1 MNQGTKLGSQKGRW
15 IILAAL
21 VVVLGALLY
30 LLPGG
35 LAQAQ
40 QAQQSFTYA
49 ENGTGPVATFAAT
62 DPEGVTPIV
71 WSLLADAGGA
81 QPDDQNPQ
89 NLGIFTDSNNDG
101 VDDNTDDLVDDDIAD
116 REHFAIS
123 SSGELTFISP
133 PDFEGQS
140 DSGDDNYQVVVQASD
155 GGVGSFVNWFK
166 VTVNVTDEEE
176 PGTLAEWTVDAD
188 GDDITTDQTPD
199 HLLQFQPE
207 AILTVVAPTDSDGG
221 VANVRWQWYRTP
233 NRSATGTAIDGATDD
248 EYTVSDTSTSNDV
261 GMYIRV
267 VATYSDNRGPN
278 KTATYVSENPV
289 QAARND
295 NTAPEFALTTETRGT
310 TENATGNVGAPLKA
324 TDDDGDILTYS
335 LADGDDN
342 ELFTI
347 DRATG
352 QLMVGSDGLDFEASA
367 DADNNNDYVVTVTAT
382 DSHGIDSAPPV
393 MVTIT
398 VTDVN
403 EAPTFSAGTE
413 GMAADHQEKT
423 GVVVDGELNI
433 STYAATDP
441 EDANVTLSLM
451 GDDAALFELAAD
463 TETDN
468 DVSRVLSFK
477 ERPDFENP
485 GDRNTD
491 NVYEVTVRASDGKLS
506 ADRMVTIKVTDA
518 DEAGEVEVPQDALIG
533 VELTATLTDSDTG
546 APDPAEF
553 IDQVWQW
560 HRLVAVDT
568 TITETTA
575 IAGAT
580 SPSYTP
586 VAADRDMYLRVVV
599 TYTDRTRDEDN
610 DGTNNDAGFVGFT
623 NMATSNATTAVRNN
637 PSNQRPVFTEGSS
650 TVRLVEENTK
660 ALTNPDD
667 DAATDNPADNVGGGP
682 VVATDADGDTV
693 YYTLSGSDMFRVR
706 DNGQIEVSDKAK
718 LDYEA
723 SRSHTVTLTANDG
736 TGEAND
742 TARITVNIRV
752 TDLDERPTITDRSDS
767 TAIGEQT
774 TQYAENSTGPVI
786 RLTAE
791 DPEGVTPIVWS
802 LLADAGGAQPDDQN
816 PQNLGIFTDSNNDGV
831 DDNTDDLV
839 DDDIADREHF
849 AISSSGELTFISPPS
864 FEGQSESGDDNYQ
877 VVVQVSDGGVDS
889 HANWFK
895 VTVNVTDE
903 PEGGAI
909 AEWTIDPDGTP
920 GGIDDG
926 QNLLQFNAAAI
937 LTAGALTD
945 DDGTTANVQW
955 QWFRSTSRSGTGT
968 AIDNANAITYAVVDT
983 PESPNDVGRYLRVQ
997 ATYSVDGGVPETA
1010 SFVSINPVQATREAT
1025 NTPPEFPGA
1034 SVARRITEDTT
1045 GNVGAPVRATEADR
1059 DDILTYSLADGDDN
1073 ELFTIDRATGQL
1085 MVGSDGLDV
1094 EASADADNNN
1104 DYVVTVTA
1112 TDSHGESGDPVTVT
1126 ITVTNVNEAPTFS
1139 AGTEGMAADHQ
1150 EKTGVVVDGELN
1162 ISTYAATDPE
1172 DANVTLSLMGDDA
1185 ALFELAADTETDND
1199 VSRVLSFKERPDFE
1213 NPGDRNTDNV
1223 YEVTVRAS
1231 DGKLSADRMVT
1242 IKVTDADE
1250 AGEVEVPQDA
1260 LIGVELTA
1268 TLTDSDTGAPDPAEF
1283 IDQVWQWHRLVA
1295 VDTTITETTA
1305 IAGAASPSYTPVV
1318 ADRSMYLRVVV
1329 TYTDRTRD
1337 EDNDGTN
1344 NDAGFVGFTNM
1355 ATSNATTAVRD
1366 NPSNQRPVFTEGS
1379 STVRLVEENTKALT
1393 NPDDDAATDNP
1404 ADNVGGGPVVATD
1417 IDQGQT
1423 VAYTLSGSDMF
1434 RVRDNGQIEVS
1445 DKADLDYEKKSSHT
1459 VMLTA
1464 TDTSGAAN
1472 NSASIEVTIYVTDL
1486 DERPV
1491 ITEGVLT
1498 LTGPRGSQEYPEN
1511 GTEAVGT
1518 YRMDGAEVAG
1528 ATMELMGDDAGDFT
1542 LEGSGMSRTLKFT
1555 STPNFEM
1562 PMDMDEDNEY
1572 KVTVRV
1578 RKGQIMA
1585 MLDLTVTVTDEDEL
1599 GRLAGEASPT
1609 YAEDRTDAVGIYE
1622 VRGGDGSAIDW
1633 SLEGA
1638 DAGQFTLEGTGMIRT
1653 LMFSSAPDFEVP
1665 ADADRDNEYMVTVKA
1680 EAGGE
1685 EETVGITINVTDVDE
1700 HGTLTGDA
1708 SVTYAE
1714 DRTDAVATY
1723 EVTGGDGTST
1733 VTWSLEGA
1741 DAGQFTLDGTG
1752 MSRTL
1757 MFSSAPDFEAP
1768 ADADRDNGYMVTVKA
1783 EAGGE
1788 EEMVEITINVTD
1800 VAELG
1805 TLTGDT
1811 NVTYA
1816 EDRTDAVGN
1825 YEVRGGD
1832 GTSAVTWSL
1841 EGADAD
1847 HFTLEGTG
1855 MSRTLMFSSAPD
1867 FEVPADADRD
1877 NEYMVTVKAEAGG
1890 EEETVGITIN
1900 VTDVDELGTLA
1911 GDTNVTYA
1919 EDRTD
1924 AVATYEVTGG
1934 DGTSAVTWSLE
1945 GAVAGQFTLDGTGMS
1960 RTLMFS
1966 SALDFEAP
1974 ADADGDNEYMVTV
1987 KAEAGGEEE
1996 MLGITIN
2003 VTDVDE
2009 LGTLEGDT
2017 NVTYAEDRTDAVG
2030 NYEVRGGD
2038 GTSAVTW
2045 SLEGADA
2052 GQFTLDGTGMSRTL
2066 MFSSAPD
2073 FETPADANGDNEY
2086 MVTVKAEAGG
2096 EEEMVGITINVTDVA
2111 EHGTLEGDTSVTYA
2125 EDRTDAV
2132 ATYEVTGG
2140 DGSAITWSLEGAD
2153 AGQFMLDGTGM
2164 SRMLKF
2170 SSAPDYENPMGG
2182 AADDSNTYMVTVKAE
2197 AGGEM
2202 KMVAV
2207 EITVENV
2214 DELGTLAGDTN
2225 VTYREHRTDAV
2236 ATYEVTGGDG
2246 SAITW
2251 SLEGADA
2258 GQFTLDGTGMI
2269 RTLMF
2274 SSALDFETPADADGD
2289 NGYMVTV
2296 KAEAGGEE
2304 EMVGIT
2310 INVTDVAELGTL
2322 AGDASLTY
2330 AEDRT
2335 DAVGDY
2341 EVTGGDGTST
2351 VTWSLEGADA
2361 DQFTLEGTG
2370 MSRTLMFS
2378 SAPDFEAPADADRDN
2393 EYMVTVKAEAG
2404 GEEETVG
2411 ITINVTDVDELG
2423 TLAGD
2428 TSVTYAEDRTDAVG
2442 TYEVR
2447 GGDGSAVTWSLEGA
2461 DAGQFTLDGTG
2472 MSRTLMFSSAPDF
2485 ETPADANG
2493 DNEYMVTVKAE
2504 AGGEEEMLGI
2514 TINVTDVDE
2523 EVPTAVDRY
2532 DTDGTPGISIS
2543 ELFDAIDDYFDGG
2556 ISISELFEVIDAYFA
2571 S

>member
-1 MNQGTKLGSQKGRW
+1 MKQGTKLGSQKGRW

-49 ENGTGPVATFAAT
+49 EDDTGPVATFSAT

-71 WSLLADAGGA
+71 WSLLESDTGT
-81 QPDDQNPQ
+81 QD
-89 NLGIFTDSNNDG
+89 LGIFEDPPNADDVGTADVTDFGDFSISQSG
-101 VDDNTDDLVDDDIAD
+101 V
-116 REHFAIS
+116 
-123 SSGELTFISP
+123 LTFDSQ
-133 PDFEGQS
+133 PDFEEPTGGVGGNS
-140 DSGDDNYQVVVQASD
+140 NTYRVVVQASD

-166 VTVNVTDEEE
+166 VIVNVTDVEEA
-176 PGTLAEWTVDAD
+176 GTLAEWTVNAD
-188 GDDITTDQTPD
+188 GEGDAQTPGM
-199 HLLQFQPE
+199 LLQFQPE
-207 AILTVVAPTDSDGG
+207 ATLTMVNPTDSDGG
-221 VANVRWQWYRTP
+221 VTNVRWQWYRTP
-233 NRSATGTAIDGATDD
+233 NRSAMGTPIDGATAIT
-248 EYTVSDTSTSNDV
+248 YTVSDTSTSNDV
-261 GMYIRV
+261 GMYLRV
-267 VATYSDNRGPN
+267 VATYSDDRGPN
-278 KTATYVSENPV
+278 KTAEYVSVNPV
-289 QAARND
+289 QAARDD
-295 NTAPEFALTTETRGT
+295 NTPPEFALTTETRGI

-335 LADGDDN
+335 LADGGADN
-342 ELFTI
+342 GSFSI

-352 QLMVGSDGLDFEASA
+352 QLGSAGLDFEMPRGQPLSQS
-367 DADNNNDYVVTVTAT
+367 NTNDYVVTVKAT
-382 DSHGIDSAPPV
+382 DSHGVDSATV
-393 MVTIT
+393 TVTIT

-403 EAPTFSAGTE
+403 EVPTFTAGTQ
-413 GMAADHQEKT
+413 GMADDHQEKT
-423 GVVVDGELNI
+423 GDVVENELVI
-433 STYAATDP
+433 STYVATDP
-441 EDANVTLSLM
+441 EGANVTLSLM
-451 GDDAALFELAAD
+451 GDDAASFELADDTLLTGAD
-463 TETDN
+463 APN
-468 DVSRVLSFK
+468 VSQVLSFK

-485 GDRNTD
+485 GDRNGD
-491 NVYEVTVRASDGKLS
+491 NVYEVTVRASDGRLNT
-506 ADRMVTIKVTDA
+506 DRMVTIKVTDA

-546 APDPAEF
+546 APDPAQF

-560 HRLVAVDT
+560 HSLEMPDT
-568 TITETTA
+568 TIADTTA

-586 VAADRDMYLRVVV
+586 VAADRDRYLRAVV

-610 DGTNNDAGFVGFT
+610 NDANNTATNDPPFVGFT
-623 NMATSNATTAVRNN
+623 NTATSNATTAVRNN
-637 PSNQRPVFTEGSS
+637 PSNQRPVFTEGTR
-650 TVRLVEENTK
+650 TVRLVEENTE
-660 ALTNPDD
+660 ALADD
-667 DAATDNPADNVGGGP
+667 DAETTDNPADNVGGGP
-682 VVATDADGDTV
+682 VVATDIDGDTV
-693 YYTLSGSDMFRVR
+693 NYTLTGSDMFRVR
-706 DNGQIEVSDKAK
+706 TNGQIEVSDKAK

-723 SRSHTVTLTANDG
+723 SRSHRVTLTANDG
-736 TGEAND
+736 TGESNG
-742 TARITVNIRV
+742 TASITVTINV
-752 TDLDERPTITDRSDS
+752 TDLDERPTITDRGDL
-767 TAIGEQT
+767 TAVGEQT
-774 TQYAENSTGPVI
+774 VEYVENDTGPVI
-786 RLTAE
+786 RLMAT

-802 LLADAGGAQPDDQN
+802 LLESDTGTQD
-816 PQNLGIFTDSNNDGV
+816 LGIFEDPPNA
-831 DDNTDDLV
+831 DDVGT
-839 DDDIADREHF
+839 ADVADFGDF
-849 AISSSGELTFISPPS
+849 AISQDGVLTFASLPN
-864 FEGQSESGDDNYQ
+864 FEMAADEGTDNEYN

-903 PEGGAI
+903 PEGGSI
-909 AEWTIDPDGTP
+909 AEWTIDPDT
-920 GGIDDG
+920 GGPESG
-926 QNLLQFNAAAI
+926 NQELLQFNAAAT
-937 LTAGALTD
+937 LTVTDEDLTD
-945 DDGTTANVQW
+945 GDGTPDNVQW
-955 QWFRSTSRSGTGT
+955 QWYRMAGRSGTGT
-968 AIDNANAITYAVVDT
+968 PITGATGQTYAVVDT
-983 PESPNDVGRYLRVQ
+983 PENPNDVGTYLRVQ
-997 ATYSVDGGVPETA
+997 ATYDVDSGVRETA
-1010 SFVSINPVQATREAT
+1010 SFVSINPVQATRQAT

-1045 GNVGAPVRATEADR
+1045 GNVGAPVRATDADR
-1059 DDILTYSLADGDDN
+1059 GDILTYSLADGGADN
-1073 ELFTIDRATGQL
+1073 GSFSIDRATGQL
-1085 MVGSDGLDV
+1085 MVGSAGLDF
-1094 EASADADNNN
+1094 EMPRGQPLSQSNTN
-1104 DYVVTVTA
+1104 DYVVMVTA
-1112 TDSHGESGDPVTVT
+1112 TDSSGGSDDVTVT
-1126 ITVTNVNEAPTFS
+1126 ITVTDVNDAPTFT
-1139 AGTEGMAADHQ
+1139 AGTQGMADDHQ
-1150 EKTGVVVDGELN
+1150 EKTGDVVENELV
-1162 ISTYAATDPE
+1162 ISTYVATDPE
-1172 DANVTLSLMGDDA
+1172 GANVTLSLMGDDA
-1185 ALFELAADTETDND
+1185 ASFELADDTLLTGADAPN
-1199 VSRVLSFKERPDFE
+1199 VSQVLSFKERPDFE
-1213 NPGDRNTDNV
+1213 NPGDRNGDNV

-1231 DGKLSADRMVT
+1231 DGRLNTDRMVT

-1268 TLTDSDTGAPDPAEF
+1268 TLTDSDTGAPDPAQF
-1283 IDQVWQWHRLVA
+1283 IDQVWQWHSLEMP
-1295 VDTTITETTA
+1295 DTTIADTTA
-1305 IAGAASPSYTPVV
+1305 IAGATSPSYTPVA
-1318 ADRSMYLRVVV
+1318 ADRDRYLRAVV

-1337 EDNDGTN
+1337 EDN
-1344 NDAGFVGFTNM
+1344 NDANNTATNDPPFVGFTNT
-1355 ATSNATTAVRD
+1355 ATSNATTAVRN
-1366 NPSNQRPVFTEGS
+1366 NPSNQRPVFTEGTR
-1379 STVRLVEENTKALT
+1379 TVRLVEENTEALA
-1393 NPDDDAATDNP
+1393 DDDAETTDNP

-1417 IDQGQT
+1417 IDGDT
-1423 VAYTLSGSDMF
+1423 VNYTLTGSDMF
-1434 RVRDNGQIEVS
+1434 RVRTNGQIEVS

-1464 TDTSGAAN
+1464 TDTSGTAN

-1498 LTGPRGSQEYPEN
+1498 LTGPMGSQEYPEN
-1511 GTEAVGT
+1511 DTEAVGT
-1518 YRMDGAEVAG
+1518 YRMGGAEVAG

-1578 RKGQIMA
+1578 RKGHIMA
-1585 MLDLTVTVTDEDEL
+1585 MADLTVTVTDEDEL

-1638 DAGQFTLEGTGMIRT
+1638 DAGQFTLDGTGMSRT
-1653 LMFSSAPDFEVP
+1653 LMFSSAPDFEAP
-1665 ADADRDNEYMVTVKA
+1665 ADADGDNEYMVTVKA

-1700 HGTLTGDA
+1700 HGTLEGDT

-1714 DRTDAVATY
+1714 DRTDAVGTY
-1723 EVTGGDGTST
+1723 EVTGGDGTSA

-1741 DAGQFTLDGTG
+1741 DAGQFTLEGTG

-1768 ADADRDNGYMVTVKA
+1768 ADADGDNGYMVTVKA

-1788 EEMVEITINVTD
+1788 EEMLGITINVTD
-1800 VAELG
+1800 ADELG
-1805 TLTGDT
+1805 TLEGDT

-1816 EDRTDAVGN
+1816 EDRTDTVGD
-1825 YEVRGGD
+1825 YEVTGGD
-1832 GTSAVTWSL
+1832 GTSAITWSL
-1841 EGADAD
+1841 EGADAGQ
-1847 HFTLEGTG
+1847 FTLEGTG

-1867 FEVPADADRD
+1867 FEAPADADGD

-1911 GDTNVTYA
+1911 GDTSVTYA

-1945 GAVAGQFTLDGTGMS
+1945 GAVAGQFTLEGTGMS

-1974 ADADGDNEYMVTV
+1974 ADADGDNGYMVTV

-1996 MLGITIN
+1996 MLEITIN

-2038 GTSAVTW
+2038 GSAITW

-2073 FETPADANGDNEY
+2073 FEAPADAGGDNEY

-2096 EEEMVGITINVTDVA
+2096 EEEMLGITINVTDVA

-2153 AGQFMLDGTGM
+2153 AGQFMLEGTGM

-2170 SSAPDYENPMGG
+2170 SSAPDFETP
-2182 AADDSNTYMVTVKAE
+2182 ADADGDNEYMITVKAE

-2214 DELGTLAGDTN
+2214 DELGTLDGDTN
-2225 VTYREHRTDAV
+2225 VTYAERRTDAV

-2258 GQFTLDGTGMI
+2258 GQFTLDGTGMS

-2274 SSALDFETPADADGD
+2274 SSALDFEAPADADGD

-2304 EMVGIT
+2304 EMVEIT

-2341 EVTGGDGTST
+2341 EVTGGDG
-2351 VTWSLEGADA
+2351 
-2361 DQFTLEGTG
+2361 
-2370 MSRTLMFS
+2370 
-2378 SAPDFEAPADADRDN
+2378 
-2393 EYMVTVKAEAG
+2393 
-2404 GEEETVG
+2404 
-2411 ITINVTDVDELG
+2411 
-2423 TLAGD
+2423 
-2428 TSVTYAEDRTDAVG
+2428 
-2442 TYEVR
+2442 
-2447 GGDGSAVTWSLEGA
+2447 SAVTWSLEGA

-2472 MSRTLMFSSAPDF
+2472 MSRTLMFSSALDFEAPADADGDNGYMVTVKAEAGGEEEMLEITINVTDVDELGTLEGDTNVTYAEDRTDAVGNYEVRGGDGSAITWSLEGADAGQFTLEGTGMSRMLMFSSAPDF
-2485 ETPADANG
+2485 EAPADADG
-2493 DNEYMVTVKAE
+2493 DNGYMVTVKAE

-2514 TINVTDVDE
+2514 TINVTDVAED
-2523 EVPTAVDRY
+2523 VSTPVQDY
-2532 DTDGTPGISIS
+2532 DTNNEEGIQID
-2543 ELFDAIDDYFDGG
+2543 ELFDAIDDYFAGG
-2556 ISISELFEVIDAYFA
+2556 ISISDLFDVIDAYFE
-2571 S
+2571 